1 MNNPVSENI
10 EIVRQKIAEAAR
22 RAGRQPGEIT
32 LVAVSKTV
40 SAELVRAAFDAGVSD
55 FGENRIQ
62 EAQAKIKALGQ
73 DGLRENVRWHFIGH
87 LQTNKAG
94 AAIGMG
100 FELIHAI
107 DSIKLLGVLEEQAR
121 KQAKKQ
127 RALVEVKL
135 SPEPSKH
142 GVSEEGLM
150 EILAAS
156 ERAGQKQKQ
165 KHISIEGLMGMP
177 PWSARGEDSR
187 PYFAR
192 LRALKEKAE
201 KAGFHLPRLSMGMTN
216 DFEVAI
222 EEGATLVRVGTAIFG
237 SRTK

>member
-1 MNNPVSENI
+1 MENPVSENI
-10 EIVRQKIAEAAR
+10 GIVRQKIADAAR
-22 RAGRQPGEIT
+22 RAGRRPEEIT

-40 SAELVRAAFDAGVSD
+40 SAELVKAAFDAGVAD

-62 EAQAKIKALGQ
+62 EAEDKIKAMREA
-73 DGLRENVRWHFIGH
+73 GLAQAIRWHFIGH
-87 LQTNKAG
+87 LQTNKTG
-94 AAIGMG
+94 AAVGLG

-107 DSIKLLGVLEEQAR
+107 DSARLLGVLEEQAR
-121 KQAKKQ
+121 RRAKKQ
-127 RALVEVKL
+127 RALIEVKL

-142 GVSEEGLM
+142 GVSEDGLM

-156 ERAGQKQKQ
+156 ERAGY
-165 KHISIEGLMGMP
+165 ISIEGLMGMP
-177 PWSARGEDSR
+177 PWSARAEEAR

-192 LRALKEKAE
+192 LRALKERAE
-201 KAGFHLPRLSMGMTN
+201 KEGFHLPRLSMGMTN

-237 SRTK
+237 GRSK